1 MDDGKLSNNVIEG
14 LKLLNSEINEE
25 ITKKLIVNAVKQLMI
40 TGLGMFF
47 DVISSL
53 LRIFLIISFSALPE
67 RQEIYGS
74 AVGLEAKQ
82 ADYAVCV
89 VLVFASKFQ
98 LDLETFRT
106 NLESYKIKEETI
118 NQLTAAYERVKIG
131 LTTKLSNYGNSGG
144 LLTNISW
151 ELQHNSSGIIYK
163 LNLEEFNHSTREPK
177 TIIEMYV
184 NTDELQSFINTLK
197 DIERHCEKIS
207 QK

>member
-1 MDDGKLSNNVIEG
+1 MWINVI
-14 LKLLNSEINEE
+14 KFI
-25 ITKKLIVNAVKQLMI
+25 
-40 TGLGMFF
+40 
-47 DVISSL
+47 
-53 LRIFLIISFSALPE
+53 SALPE

-89 VLVFASKFQ
+89 VLVIASKFQ
-98 LDLETFRT
+98 LDFETFRT
-106 NLESYKIKEETI
+106 NLESYKIKNETI
-118 NQLTAAYERVKIG
+118 DQLSEAYERVKIG
-131 LTTKLSNYGNSGG
+131 ITNKLSNYGNSGG

-151 ELQHNSSGIIYK
+151 ELQHNSNGIIYK
-163 LNLEEFNHSTREPK
+163 LNLEEFNHSTRQPK
-177 TIIEMYV
+177 TIVEMYV

>member
-1 MDDGKLSNNVIEG
+1 M
-14 LKLLNSEINEE
+14 
-25 ITKKLIVNAVKQLMI
+25 
-40 TGLGMFF
+40 
-47 DVISSL
+47 
-53 LRIFLIISFSALPE
+53 
-67 RQEIYGS
+67 
-74 AVGLEAKQ
+74 
-82 ADYAVCV
+82 
-89 VLVFASKFQ
+89 FASKFQ
-98 LDLETFRT
+98 LDFETFRT
-106 NLESYKIKEETI
+106 NLESYKINEETI
-118 NQLTAAYERVKIG
+118 NQLAAAYERVKIG

>member
-40 TGLGMFF
+40 TGL
-47 DVISSL
+47 
-53 LRIFLIISFSALPE
+53 ALPE

-89 VLVFASKFQ
+89 VLVIASKFQ
-98 LDLETFRT
+98 LDFDTFRT
-106 NLESYKIKEETI
+106 NLESYKINEETI
-118 NQLTAAYERVKIG
+118 NQLTAAYERVKSG
-131 LTTKLSNYGNSGG
+131 LTTKLSNYGSSGG

-177 TIIEMYV
+177 SIIEMYV